1 MSAPSSPAQRVAGS
15 LPSRRWTRR
24 DLLLASC
31 ALGALPAAAA
41 PALARAASLAIAAKA
56 AHRNGHALVLLAS
69 TPGCPWCKLVRE
81 SYLAPLQSAGQP
93 VIEIDMGGSG
103 EIADFDGSPTTE
115 GRLAR
120 RLKIGLAPTVLFLGV
135 HGEELA
141 PRLRGVAST
150 DFYGAYLQQ
159 RVDDANRAAS
169 RGGSSPA

>member
-1 MSAPSSPAQRVAGS
+1 VACGLAS
-15 LPSRRWTRR
+15 GCWTRR

-41 PALARAASLAIAAKA
+41 SALARTASLEVAAKA
-56 AHRNGHALVLLAS
+56 AHRSGHALVLLAS

-81 SYLAPLQSAGQP
+81 SYLAPLQAAGQP
-93 VIEIDMGGSG
+93 VVEIDMTGSG
-103 EIADFDGSPTTE
+103 EIADFDGAPTTE
-115 GRLAR
+115 ARLAR
-120 RLKIGLAPTVLFLGV
+120 RLKIGLAPTVLFLGG

-169 RGGSSPA
+169 RGGAVPA